1 MTGKVN
7 RDLFFKLASDLREE
21 RLHAAVAL
29 IKDLSALDL
38 PDDAEEWSYVL
49 NRLIK
54 GLSSDRNSA
63 RLGFSLCL
71 TEVINLAVNMPP
83 GQRPKGLESTNEFL
97 STLSTI
103 LNVNVNEGTKKSM
116 KGKDERGILFGK
128 LFGLKSLLNEP
139 LFSEIFVKDL
149 EKVNTEFF
157 IRFT

>member
-1 MTGKVN
+1 MHLFVHKKWQGKSTET
-7 RDLFFKLASDLREE
+7 FFKLASDLQEE

-103 LNVNVNEGTKKSM
+103 LNVNVNEGTKNPWRAKMS
-116 KGKDERGILFGK
+116 
-128 LFGLKSLLNEP
+128 
-139 LFSEIFVKDL
+139 V
-149 EKVNTEFF
+149 EFYLGSYLAWNLY
-157 IRFT
+157 